1 MGVSRRRN
9 HQGDKPMAK
18 PLSEQLADLSARA
31 KSAEDAV
38 AAAKKETHEKI
49 IAVRDQV
56 HRAATAATEKVDQ
69 QIKSV
74 KDASDRHVASLQAKV
89 AADAQYLKAKVQEG
103 KHKIEA
109 NRAENYAED
118 MEWRAGAAIDYAI
131 ASVEQAKLSA
141 LDAIIARLDAEAAK

>member
-1 MGVSRRRN
+1 MV
-9 HQGDKPMAK
+9 K

-56 HRAATAATEKVDQ
+56 HSAATAATEKVDQ
-69 QIKSV
+69 EIKSV
-74 KDASDRHVASLQAKV
+74 KDASDRHWASLQAKV
-89 AADAQYLKAKVQEG
+89 AADAQYLKAMVQEG
-103 KHKIEA
+103 KQKIEA
-109 NRAENYAED
+109 KRAENYAEH
-118 MEWRAGAAIDYAI
+118 METRAGAAIDYAI
-131 ASVEQAKLSA
+131 ASVEQAKLSV